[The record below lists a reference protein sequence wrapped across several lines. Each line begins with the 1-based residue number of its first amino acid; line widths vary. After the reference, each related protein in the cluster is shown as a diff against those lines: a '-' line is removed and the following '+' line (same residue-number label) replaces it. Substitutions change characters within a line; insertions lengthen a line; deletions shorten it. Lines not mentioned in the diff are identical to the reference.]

1 MKTLKKFV
9 DDRNNWRAI
18 FGDTP
23 ITFPLSQKDVN
34 ELTEIID
41 SELSPENLCCDG
53 ELAPAKVRA
62 KARLLNGAAADLA
75 KYATANGFT
84 QPETYCI

>member
-1 MKTLKKFV
+1 MKTLTKYV
-9 DDRNNWRAI
+9 EDRNAWRGI
-18 FGDTP
+18 FGQAP
-23 ITFPLSQKDVN
+23 FTFPLTHADVT

-53 ELAPAKVRA
+53 ELPMAQVRV

-75 KYATANGFT
+75 KYATENGFT